1 MPKLKHKLKQANYMQ
16 NYTTSLP
23 SLLPL
28 TCSVVGCSSLA
39 WTTTSG
45 TVAMEGDRTSILL
58 PVWSLTES
66 SVMSPLISETL
77 VSFSAPAP
85 ICGQKPVRNRY
96 NIAAKSGTLSY
107 LRTNVYNISTPRVF
121 FNLPE
126 VGVVGPGVTIFF
138 SSGFGGV
145 GSFLTTL
152 IRPSAF
158 VVKAAA
164 TVTRCNSELL
174 QL

>member
-1 MPKLKHKLKQANYMQ
+1 MQ
-16 NYTTSLP
+16 NYTATLP

-45 TVAMEGDRTSILL
+45 TVAMEGDLTSILL

-85 ICGQKPVRNRY
+85 ICGQKPGRNRY
-96 NIAAKSGTLSY
+96 NIAAKSGTGTLSY
-107 LRTNVYNISTPRVF
+107 LRTHVYNISTPRVF
-121 FNLPE
+121 FNSPE

-138 SSGFGGV
+138 SSGFVVAGGV